1 MRFCAKNKFRNNNV
15 MEIKEENIN
24 NIHNFLPHREPM
36 LMADYILELT
46 QEKVIT
52 SFEIKEDNVFV
63 HNNEFVEAGLIEN
76 LAQTC
81 SSILGQSFFENPD
94 ADTKVIGFIT
104 NIKKIEVFALPKVGD
119 KIISKA
125 SLISQ
130 FENICNIFCETFLN
144 DELLIRAEINLFIQE
159 VKH

>member
-1 MRFCAKNKFRNNNV
+1 
-15 MEIKEENIN
+15 MEIKEDHII

-46 QEKVIT
+46 KEKVVT
-52 SFEIKEDNVFV
+52 SFEIKGDNIFV
-63 HNNEFVEAGLIEN
+63 HNNEFAEAGLIEN

-81 SSILGQSFFENPD
+81 SSILGQSFFENPE

-104 NIKKIEVFALPKVGD
+104 NIKKIEIFALPKVGD

-125 SLISQ
+125 SLISLY
-130 FENICNIFCETFLN
+130 ENICNIFCETFNN
-144 DELLIRAEINLFIQE
+144 DEILIRAEINLFIQE
-159 VKH
+159 VKS

>member
-1 MRFCAKNKFRNNNV
+1 
-15 MEIKEENIN
+15 MEIREDHII

-46 QEKVIT
+46 KEKVVT
-52 SFEIKEDNVFV
+52 SFEIKEDNIFV
-63 HNNEFVEAGLIEN
+63 YNGKLAEAGLIEN

-81 SSILGQSFFENPD
+81 SSILGQSFFENPE

-104 NIKKIEVFALPKVGD
+104 NIKKIEIFALPKVGS

-130 FENICNIFCETFLN
+130 YENICHIFCETFH
-144 DELLIRAEINLFIQE
+144 DEELLIRAEINLFIQE
-159 VKH
+159 VKS

>member
-1 MRFCAKNKFRNNNV
+1 
-15 MEIKEENIN
+15 MEIREDHLI

-46 QEKVIT
+46 KEKVVT
-52 SFEIKEDNVFV
+52 SFEIKEDNIFV
-63 HNNEFVEAGLIEN
+63 HNNELAEAGLIEN

-81 SSILGQSFFENPD
+81 SSILGQSFFENPE

-104 NIKKIEVFALPKVGD
+104 NIKKIEVFALPRTGD

-130 FENICNIFCETFLN
+130 YENICNIFCETFNN

-159 VKH
+159 VKS

>member
-1 MRFCAKNKFRNNNV
+1 
-15 MEIKEENIN
+15 MEIKEENII

-46 QEKVIT
+46 EEKVVT
-52 SFEIKEDNVFV
+52 SFEIREDNIFV
-63 HNNEFVEAGLIEN
+63 HNSEFAEAGLIEN

-81 SSILGQSFFENPD
+81 SSILGQSFFENQE
-94 ADTKVIGFIT
+94 AHTKVIGFIT

-119 KIISKA
+119 GIISKA
-125 SLISQ
+125 SLISK
-130 FENICNIFCETFLN
+130 FENICHIFCEAFHQ
-144 DELLIRAEINLFIQE
+144 DKLLIRAEINLFIQE

>member
-1 MRFCAKNKFRNNNV
+1 
-15 MEIKEENIN
+15 MEIKEDHII

-46 QEKVIT
+46 KEKVVT
-52 SFEIKEDNVFV
+52 SFEIKEDNIFV
-63 HNNEFVEAGLIEN
+63 HNGEFVEAGLIEN

-81 SSILGQSFFENPD
+81 SSIFGQSFFENPE

-104 NIKKIEVFALPKVGD
+104 NIKKIEVFALPKIGN

-130 FENICNIFCETFLN
+130 YENICNIFCETFN
-144 DELLIRAEINLFIQE
+144 DDEMLIRAEINLFIQE
-159 VKH
+159 VKS

>member
-1 MRFCAKNKFRNNNV
+1 
-15 MEIKEENIN
+15 MEIKEKDII
-24 NIHNFLPHREPM
+24 NIHQFLPHRQPM

-46 QEKVIT
+46 KEKVMT
-52 SFEIKEDNVFV
+52 SFEILEDNIFV

-81 SSILGQSFFENPD
+81 SSIFGQSFFENPE

-130 FENICNIFCETFLN
+130 YENICNIFCETFHN

-159 VKH
+159 VKS

>member
-1 MRFCAKNKFRNNNV
+1 
-15 MEIKEENIN
+15 MEIREENII

-46 QEKVIT
+46 KEKVVT
-52 SFEIKEDNVFV
+52 SFEILEDNVFV
-63 HNNEFVEAGLIEN
+63 HNNQFVEAGLIEN

-81 SSILGQSFFENPD
+81 SSILGQSFFENP
-94 ADTKVIGFIT
+94 ATDTKVIGFIT

-130 FENICNIFCETFLN
+130 FENICNIFCETFNN

-159 VKH
+159 VKS

>member
-1 MRFCAKNKFRNNNV
+1 
-15 MEIKEENIN
+15 MEIKEENII

-46 QEKVIT
+46 KEKVIT
-52 SFEIKEDNVFV
+52 SFEIKEDNIFV
-63 HNNEFVEAGLIEN
+63 NNNEFVEAGLIEN

-81 SSILGQSFFENPD
+81 SSILGQSFFENP
-94 ADTKVIGFIT
+94 ATDTKVIGFIT

-119 KIISKA
+119 TIISKA

-130 FENICNIFCETFLN
+130 FENICQISCETFV
-144 DELLIRAEINLFIQE
+144 DDKLLIKGEINLFIQE
-159 VKH
+159 VKQ

>member
-1 MRFCAKNKFRNNNV
+1 
-15 MEIKEENIN
+15 MEPKTENLI

-36 LMADYILELT
+36 LMTDYILELT
-46 QEKVIT
+46 EDKVIT
-52 SFEIKEDNVFV
+52 SFKITQDNIFV

-104 NIKKIEVFALPKVGD
+104 NIKKIE
-119 KIISKA
+119 
-125 SLISQ
+125 
-130 FENICNIFCETFLN
+130 
-144 DELLIRAEINLFIQE
+144 
-159 VKH
+159 

>member
-1 MRFCAKNKFRNNNV
+1 
-15 MEIKEENIN
+15 MEIREDHLI
-24 NIHNFLPHREPM
+24 NIHNYLPHREPM
-36 LMADYILELT
+36 LMVDYILELT
-46 QEKVIT
+46 KENVIT
-52 SFEIKEDNVFV
+52 SFIITEDNIFV
-63 HNNEFVEAGLIEN
+63 HNNELIEAGLIEN

-81 SSILGQSFFENPD
+81 SSILGQSFFENPE

-104 NIKKIEVFALPKVGD
+104 NIKKISIFSLPKTGD

-130 FENICNIFCETFLN
+130 YENICNIFCETFNN

-159 VKH
+159 IKS